1 MIGAGDFLKVCLA
14 EDFSFYTGTP
24 CSYLKPIINYVIENP
39 EFNFIDA
46 NNEGNAVAMAAGAV
60 MAGKRSVV
68 MFQNSGFGNAVNPLT
83 SLNNTFRVPLLLI
96 ITLRGEPGGPEDEP
110 QHELMGQITTT
121 LLDTMNIGWSWFPET
136 ADQVILA
143 LKKACDFMEDK
154 QLPFAFVM
162 KKGSVEPYPLKAPT
176 TTKHGLT
183 LVHSKSEHIN
193 YYRQQHPTRYQALKV
208 VQSLSEN
215 KTAVVAT
222 TGFTGRELC
231 AIQDRAN
238 QLYMVGSMGCALS
251 LGMGVALNKP
261 KLNVMVV
268 DGDGALLMRTGAMA
282 TTGAYAPDNLIHI
295 LLDNEA
301 HESTGGQKTVSGQIS
316 FPLIAQGFGYPH
328 VFSTDSLDQF
338 KRYINQAI
346 KNKGPSFIHLKTRQ
360 GVPENLSRPSQKPV
374 QVKTRFMSYL
384 KEH

>member
-14 EDFSFYTGTP
+14 EGFSFYTGTP
-24 CSYLKPIINYVIENP
+24 CSYLKPIINYVIENR
-39 EFNFIDA
+39 EFNFIDST
-46 NNEGNAVAMAAGAV
+46 NEGNAVAMAAGAV

-96 ITLRGEPGGPEDEP
+96 ITLRGEPGGPQDEP
-110 QHELMGQITTT
+110 QHELMGQITIT
-121 LLDTMNIGWSWFPET
+121 LLESMKIGWTWFPDT
-136 ADQVILA
+136 VDQVIPA
-143 LKKACDFMEDK
+143 LEKACDFMVNE

-162 KKGSVEPYPLKAPT
+162 KKGSVEPYPLNAPKA
-176 TTKHGLT
+176 TKRGLS
-183 LVHSKSEHIN
+183 LVHSNSEHTC
-193 YYRQQHPTRYQALKV
+193 YDRQQRPTRHQALKV
-208 VQSLSEN
+208 IQSLSED

-222 TGFTGRELC
+222 TGYTGRELC
-231 AIQDRAN
+231 AIEDRRN

-251 LGMGVALNKP
+251 LGTGVALNKP
-261 KLNVMVV
+261 KVNVMVI

-328 VFSTDSLDQF
+328 VFSTDSLEEF

-346 KNKGPSFIHLKTRQ
+346 KKKGPSLIHLKTRQ
-360 GVPENLSRPSQKPV
+360 GVPEHLSRPLQTPV
-374 QVKTRFMSYL
+374 QVKEQFMLYL